1 MSSGKILGRWDSVAI
16 SIGIV
21 VGVGIFRVPSEVA
34 SQLQNPTLIIIAWI
48 LGALLSTLGAF
59 CYAELASIYPKS
71 GGDYIYLRECYGRL
85 TAFLFAWS
93 ELLITRTGSVA
104 AVAILFGE
112 YFCALV
118 DLPAASAGLMAV
130 LVVVLLSA
138 LNFLGLKIGS
148 RLQNIFTI
156 LKVLALSMIILAGF
170 ATLKTPANSF
180 DCRSLSLSPS
190 LITSVCVAMVPILWT
205 YGGWRDN
212 VFLAGETK
220 EAARSIPFALISTCF
235 IVASIYLAMNVLYL
249 LWLPMSLIQ
258 SSRLIAS
265 DLLQVL
271 FGGGGAKIVEGLI
284 VILSFGVINAL
295 LLTGSR
301 IAHAMA
307 EDNRFFSVLCHMD
320 RKTMTPRKALFFNCL
335 WSCVLILLTGR
346 FERLIYF
353 TGLAVWIF
361 FAMVAI
367 SIIILRRRQENSDEN
382 QSGREIFRV
391 PGYPLTPILVA
402 GVSFCLAAGTIYH
415 EPGDSLTGIV
425 IVLAGIPVFVFQG
438 RRRP

>member
-34 SQLQNPTLIIIAWI
+34 SQLQSPTLIIVAWI
-48 LGALLSTLGAF
+48 LGALVSTLGAF

-71 GGDYIYLRECYGRL
+71 GGDYVYLRECYGRL

-118 DLPAASAGLMAV
+118 NLPAAGAGLMAV
-130 LVVVLLSA
+130 LVVMLLSA
-138 LNFLGLKIGS
+138 LNFLGLKFGS

-156 LKVLALSMIILAGF
+156 LKVLALSIIILAGF

-180 DCRSLSLSPS
+180 DCQSLSLSPS
-190 LITSVCVAMVPILWT
+190 LLTAVCVAMVPILWT

-258 SSRLIAS
+258 SSKLIAS

-271 FGGGGAKIVEGLI
+271 FGGAGAKIVEGLI
-284 VILSFGVINAL
+284 VVLSFGVINAL

-361 FAMVAI
+361 FGMVAI
-367 SIIILRRRQENSDEN
+367 SIILLRRRQANSEDN
-382 QSGREIFRV
+382 EIFRV

-415 EPGDSLTGIV
+415 EPGDSLIGIV
-425 IVLAGIPVFVFQG
+425 IVLAGIPVFIFQG
-438 RRRP
+438 RPRR